1 MTPLAWLWYNT
12 TINPAGGVIQIGGHF
27 FMKSFTKI
35 PESDEALA
43 TKLIGRGLIVDRP
56 TILDALKAVG
66 YFRLTGYLHPFK
78 IPGTDNYRPGTTFDR
93 LWSIYTFDRKLRLMA
108 MDALARIEIA
118 IRAQI
123 VKGFSA
129 AFPSNAFAYIEHMS
143 LPGITT
149 RRHTELLNLIHRA
162 VKQSENAPDIRHL
175 KSEYGVVD
183 YPPIWNVLEHAPFGL
198 VTLFYEGLAPQV
210 KQGVANVFFMQP
222 NAFGGVLM
230 TFKNARNLCAHHSRF
245 WNQHIQS
252 RIATNLGVRPE
263 LNPLVDCLKAQPTK
277 NFTTIFSVL
286 SLCAHCLAYV
296 RPQSQWR
303 KRCAALLK
311 TADLFILH
319 GMGVP
324 IDWQTRQLWED
335 ACK

>member
-1 MTPLAWLWYNT
+1 
-12 TINPAGGVIQIGGHF
+12 
-27 FMKSFTKI
+27 
-35 PESDEALA
+35 
-43 TKLIGRGLIVDRP
+43 
-56 TILDALKAVG
+56 
-66 YFRLTGYLHPFK
+66 
-78 IPGTDNYRPGTTFDR
+78 
-93 LWSIYTFDRKLRLMA
+93 
-108 MDALARIEIA
+108 
-118 IRAQI
+118 
-123 VKGFSA
+123 
-129 AFPSNAFAYIEHMS
+129 
-143 LPGITT
+143 
-149 RRHTELLNLIHRA
+149 
-162 VKQSENAPDIRHL
+162 
-175 KSEYGVVD
+175 
-183 YPPIWNVLEHAPFGL
+183 
-198 VTLFYEGLAPQV
+198 
-210 KQGVANVFFMQP
+210 
-222 NAFGGVLM
+222 M